1 VLLLVLILVLIAF
14 GLLVVALLSG
24 SVLWAWVSVGISVAA
39 AAVQLIDWLQR
50 RNAVKAGADAAA
62 GTGGPGAS
70 PPRTEVEP
78 VTEILPVIPPSGTP
92 MAGAGGVNG
101 APRDVPAARFDQV
114 LDGTQT
120 VIMPVVQPS
129 GSGDRPPGA
138 TPGISP
144 SSGDSSPSVTKV
156 GGDRSSSV
164 PRPSDMGDV
173 TGIAPGSAGPAEKPD
188 DRPAAS
194 AAPPATP
201 PEAADTARR
210 VPGTTGGAPSG
221 ASDPV
226 PVDLE
231 KADRRQTDRDESEG
245 DTTPEP
251 DAAPAS
257 DSPADRRDAYDAE
270 ATMAVDARPADT
282 PAGPAVSDEAPADS
296 STADADVA
304 SASTTDGAVEGGS
317 PAGDATTAMAEAT
330 GGDPVLPP
338 PGTDV
343 EPPEESRDV
352 AAAALVATLEDE
364 VLVIDEQPRYH
375 VESCRLLAGNALIP
389 LPAREAIELGF
400 TPCGWCAPD
409 RTLAS
414 RHSAPA
420 R

>member
-1 VLLLVLILVLIAF
+1 MLLLVLILVLIAF

-24 SVLWAWVSVGISVAA
+24 SVLWAWVSVVVSVAA
-39 AAVQLIDWLQR
+39 AAVLLIDWLQR
-50 RNAVKAGADAAA
+50 RNAVKAGTDAAA
-62 GTGGPGAS
+62 GTGPDAS
-70 PPRTEVEP
+70 RPRSEVEP
-78 VTEILPVIPPSGTP
+78 VTEILPVIPPSGVP

-129 GSGDRPPGA
+129 GSSDRPPGA

-144 SSGDSSPSVTKV
+144 SGGDSSPSVTKT

-164 PRPSDMGDV
+164 PRPSDAGDV
-173 TGIAPGSAGPAEKPD
+173 TGIASGSAEKPAIRPD

-194 AAPPATP
+194 AAPSATS
-201 PEAADTARR
+201 PEVAGTAPR
-210 VPGTTGGAPSG
+210 VPGTTGVPSG
-221 ASDPV
+221 ASAPV

-231 KADRRQTDRDESEG
+231 KADRQQADRDATDR

-251 DAAPAS
+251 GAAPAS
-257 DSPADRRDAYDAE
+257 DGPADRRDASAE
-270 ATMAVDARPADT
+270 ATVAVDARQADT
-282 PAGPAVSDEAPADS
+282 AAGPAVPDGAPADGS
-296 STADADVA
+296 AADAYVEA
-304 SASTTDGAVEGGS
+304 SSATAAAVEDGS
-317 PAGDATTAMAEAT
+317 PAGDATATTAVGEAT
-330 GGDPVLPP
+330 AGEPVLPP
-338 PGTDV
+338 PGSDV
-343 EPPEESRDV
+343 EPPEEPRDV
-352 AAAALVATLEDE
+352 AAAALIAALEDE

-375 VESCRLLAGNALIP
+375 VESCRSLAGHALIP

-414 RHSAPA
+414 RYPAPA